1 MHIIF
6 PSYYRLINADFA
18 KGAFFLTANIKKTGA
33 VMGYIYAMQN
43 VENLFMHCWS
53 LSVEMQWYLL
63 APLLIVLQ
71 KALTKY
77 NRLFFIAVAAI
88 SFYNFAVTDSDEAF
102 FSVWCRLWQF
112 ACGII
117 AFLFTHK
124 EQHGDEEEREGI
136 IMLEAAEHSDKSY
149 HQNLSV
155 MLFLVL
161 ANPMVI
167 PYAYDH
173 LLRVHATA
181 FTMLLLVIGHREKI
195 AQISIPCHPR
205 LVYVGD
211 ISYALYLVHWPI
223 CKFTKYLW
231 PGALWVCEVLSITD
245 DLLCKTRVNYI
256 EIIEEL
262 KPNLVFILDRKVVA
276 KKLNVTNALDNDY
289 VFMQHLYNLVSI
301 EQIADKVFILDAL
314 PSCQLSCSTMALDF
328 MMKGNRP
335 LRDIGSWLILDD
347 DKPARI
353 RHKELR
359 KRCKKCELIDYLPVL
374 ADDDGVYRGYDRK
387 TNLIYIDEL
396 NHLNTFGIQRVKPLF
411 DRLAEHVE
419 KDLIGMEEV

>member
-1 MHIIF
+1 
-6 PSYYRLINADFA
+6 
-18 KGAFFLTANIKKTGA
+18 
-33 VMGYIYAMQN
+33 
-43 VENLFMHCWS
+43 
-53 LSVEMQWYLL
+53 
-63 APLLIVLQ
+63 
-71 KALTKY
+71 
-77 NRLFFIAVAAI
+77 
-88 SFYNFAVTDSDEAF
+88 
-102 FSVWCRLWQF
+102 
-112 ACGII
+112 
-117 AFLFTHK
+117 
-124 EQHGDEEEREGI
+124 
-136 IMLEAAEHSDKSY
+136 
-149 HQNLSV
+149 

-195 AQISIPCHPR
+195 SILCHPR

-231 PGALWVCEVLSITD
+231 PGALWGLIAAIFVHIPPTHPYPFPDAEFNYTGVNVSDASWNHMCEVLSITD

-256 EIIEEL
+256 EIVEEL

-276 KKLNVTNALDNDY
+276 KKLNVTKTLDNDY

-347 DKPARI
+347 DKPARM

-359 KRCKKCELIDYLPVL
+359 KRCKKCELIDYLPAL

-387 TNLIYIDEL
+387 ANLIYIDEL

-411 DRLAEHVE
+411 DRLAERVE
-419 KDLIGMEEV
+419 KDLIGMEEI